1 MGKNIIKILK
11 NIREVKRK
19 RLLKLCWQ
27 IGRLRVHGGLR
38 MRKRSETREWSERQR
53 RIKRKRR
60 RQRVK
65 RRRCRSDEWLRVQV
79 MKAIRVREVVAV
91 TIRTVI
97 VRVDRIRVRAR
108 DQVRDQSQVP
118 IEECVMRRDET
129 RQIDCKYNL

>member
-19 RLLKLCWQ
+19 RHLKLCWR
-27 IGRLRVHGGLR
+27 IGRLLVNNGLR
-38 MRKRSETREWSERQR
+38 MQKRSGKSEWSERRR

-65 RRRCRSDEWLRVQV
+65 RRRCRSDEWLRVRV

-108 DQVRDQSQVP
+108 DQVRDQNQVP
-118 IEECVMRRDET
+118 IEECVIR
-129 RQIDCKYNL
+129 

>member
-19 RLLKLCWQ
+19 RHLKLYWQ
-27 IGRLRVHGGLR
+27 IGRLLVNNGLR
-38 MRKRSETREWSERQR
+38 MRKRSETSEWSERQR

-65 RRRCRSDEWLRVQV
+65 RRRCRSDEWLRVRV

-91 TIRTVI
+91 AIRTVI

-108 DQVRDQSQVP
+108 DQARDQNQVP
-118 IEECVMRRDET
+118 IEECVMR
-129 RQIDCKYNL
+129 